1 MFLPCLLLGW
11 TNTFFVI
18 LPLLL
23 FLFFFSLSMLT
34 TGMRL
39 TITSGPL
46 ALFGALFLVLF
57 FNTQSDDL
65 RFYLTLTVAVLILL
79 YWTDLHYTHVDAL
92 LDHSSSVLHQNE
104 KSTRRRSHSLFLAT
118 CLCTLILALVSIF
131 LGLDEGLGYLITPV
145 LQTAQ
150 HLFRRVFPLAEDVD
164 EPLPFDDPAWFQPQ
178 GRKWWEELRNGH
190 ESVFWQ
196 SMEYLIFLLFAILL
210 ILLIVWFFRRMR
222 RKYAPSVV
230 SKETAYHEEK
240 DLYVE
245 NLTPVKPSIR
255 IIDSSNARKVRR
267 LYQKT
272 VEKTINAGLPIT
284 PDKTPGEIRQMV
296 DTSGF
301 NQLTSLYEKAHY
313 TEEPISSQELREI
326 GRHHSE

>member
-1 MFLPCLLLGW
+1 
-11 TNTFFVI
+11 
-18 LPLLL
+18 
-23 FLFFFSLSMLT
+23 
-34 TGMRL
+34 
-39 TITSGPL
+39 
-46 ALFGALFLVLF
+46 
-57 FNTQSDDL
+57 
-65 RFYLTLTVAVLILL
+65 
-79 YWTDLHYTHVDAL
+79 
-92 LDHSSSVLHQNE
+92 
-104 KSTRRRSHSLFLAT
+104 
-118 CLCTLILALVSIF
+118 
-131 LGLDEGLGYLITPV
+131 
-145 LQTAQ
+145 
-150 HLFRRVFPLAEDVD
+150 
-164 EPLPFDDPAWFQPQ
+164 
-178 GRKWWEELRNGH
+178 
-190 ESVFWQ
+190 
-196 SMEYLIFLLFAILL
+196 MEYLIFLLFAILL

-245 NLTPVKPSIR
+245 NLTSVKPSIR

-272 VEKTINAGLPIT
+272 VEKKINAGLPIT

-301 NQLTSLYEKAHY
+301 NQLTSLYEKARY